1 MKHKLYILLTCFLA
15 ALAAA
20 AQNYTLTG
28 EVEPVVHVNENFKL
42 RYTLNT
48 TDAVNFTLGQIPDAI
63 DVLIGPSQSTS
74 ISSIMVNGKT
84 TTSRTL
90 TLTYVLSASQ
100 TGKFTIPA
108 ASVVV
113 EGKTI
118 KSSPLTLQVIA
129 ANSNASRRGATAG
142 TASSN
147 DFFIL
152 VTASKRHVSEYEP
165 FLLTYKVCWH
175 PDLPVINLDPISLE
189 LQNVYMQAYN
199 DVQQKSR
206 KVENINGRVLVTVD
220 WQQYVVYPQ
229 KSGRLQIPSIKLK
242 GYLREDTGIDPFDPF
257 SGGYREVPK
266 ALVAPAVDI
275 QVDPLSDKPD
285 GFSGGVGR
293 FAISAQLDKAEVKE
307 NTPVTLSVNV
317 SGRGNLNMLKEPVVL
332 FPRGFDTYDTKQ
344 TEDFRLTAEG
354 LDGSIHYEF
363 VAVPQRKGDFVIPP
377 VRLTYY
383 DISSHSY
390 KTAQTDSFHIQVLK
404 GDQTSTTVQDFS
416 LAGTGEMG
424 DIRPIKTGPD
434 YGADGQTF
442 FASSSYLL
450 TVGLTVLLFLVLF
463 VMLRLRAGE
472 QADVVKSR
480 GRRANK
486 VAVRRLRKALRLM
499 QAGKAGEFYDETL
512 RALWGYVGDKLNIQ
526 PSQLSREN
534 ISQRLQERG
543 VDGQVT
549 ASFIE
554 AIDECE
560 FVRYAPGDPQGNMSR
575 VYDKS
580 ITAIEQ
586 IENVKKK
593 VKLGRSFQVVLLIVV
608 ACSGM
613 MPLSAVA
620 DTKVQ
625 ADELYSQGD
634 YEEALEVY
642 ARLVDNK
649 GGSAALLFN
658 MGNAYYRLDSIARAI
673 LCYERALRLQ
683 PGDDDVR
690 FNLQL
695 ARSKTVDKIAPERE
709 MFFVTW
715 YRSLVRLVSV
725 DAWAFVGLG
734 SLLLSLALLLVYF
747 YAYSERLRRLTFFG
761 GMVLAVLFLLSN
773 LFAWQ
778 QLRALSSHSDAIVI
792 SEAVPVK
799 NVPSDAGTDQFTIHA
814 GTKAQVTDDTMAD
827 WKQLR
832 LPDGREG
839 WVPRTAIEMI

>member
-1 MKHKLYILLTCFLA
+1 M
-15 ALAAA
+15 
-20 AQNYTLTG
+20 
-28 EVEPVVHVNENFKL
+28 VHVGENFKL

-48 TDAVNFTLGQIPDAI
+48 TEAKNFTLGKIPDGI

-74 ISSIMVNGKT
+74 ISSMTVNGHT

-108 ASVVV
+108 ASVVAGGQTV
-113 EGKTI
+113 R
-118 KSSPLTLQVIA
+118 SQALSFQVIA
-129 ANSNASRRGATAG
+129 ANSNVSGQHSSRGVAA
-142 TASSN
+142 N
-147 DFFIL
+147 DFFVL

-199 DVQQKSR
+199 DVQQKSK
-206 KVENINGRVLVTVD
+206 KVETINGRVLVTVD

-229 KSGRLQIPSIKLK
+229 KSGRLQIPSMKFM

-266 ALVAPAVDI
+266 QLVAPAVDI
-275 QVDPLSDKPD
+275 QVDALTDKPD

-293 FAISAQLDKAEVKE
+293 FSVTAQLDKHEVKE
-307 NTPVTLSVNV
+307 NTPVTLAVKV
-317 SGRGNLNMLKEPVVL
+317 SGRGNLNMLKEPIVL

-354 LDGSIHYEF
+354 LDGSVNYEF
-363 VAVPQRKGDFVIPP
+363 VAVPQRKGEYVIPP
-377 VRLTYY
+377 VRLTYF
-383 DISSHSY
+383 DLASHSY
-390 KTAQTDSFHIQVLK
+390 KTAETDSFRINVLK
-404 GDQTSTTVQDFS
+404 GDQTATSVQDFS
-416 LAGTGEMG
+416 QEGAQESG
-424 DIRPIKTGPD
+424 DIHPIKTGP
-434 YGADGQTF
+434 GQAKAGHGF
-442 FASSSYLL
+442 FASTTYLL
-450 TVGLTVLLFLVLF
+450 LNALLVAFFIVAFIVL
-463 VMLRLRAGE
+463 RRRE
-472 QADVVKSR
+472 RDQADAVRSR
-480 GRRANK
+480 GKKANK
-486 VAVRRLRKALRLM
+486 VAVRRLRKAARLM
-499 QAGKAGEFYDETL
+499 KAGKANEFYDETL
-512 RALWGYVGDKLNIQ
+512 RALWGYVGDKLNIP

-560 FVRYAPGDPQGNMSR
+560 FVRYAPGDPQGNMNR

-586 IENVKKK
+586 IESVRKKTIRTK
-593 VKLGRSFQVVLLIVV
+593 ASMLLMIAVV
-608 ACSGM
+608 CTSM
-613 MPLSAVA
+613 LSLTATA
-620 DTKVQ
+620 QTKVQ
-625 ADELYSQGD
+625 ADELFSQGD
-634 YEEALEVY
+634 YEEAIDAYNLLIE
-642 ARLVDNK
+642 RQ
-649 GGSAALLFN
+649 GGSAEVFYN

-683 PGDDDVR
+683 PGDDDAR

-695 ARSKTVDKIAPERE
+695 AYSKTIDKIAPERE

-715 YRSLVRLVSV
+715 YRSLVRLLSV
-725 DAWAFVGLG
+725 DAWAYTALA
-734 SLLLSLALLLVYF
+734 SLALAVVLLLVYF
-747 YAYSERLRRLTFFG
+747 FAYGERLRRLSFFASLT
-761 GMVLAVLFLLSN
+761 MLLLFLLAN

-778 QLRALSSHSDAIVI
+778 QQRALSSHSDAIVI
-792 SEAVPVK
+792 QEVLPVK
-799 NVPSDAGTDQFTIHA
+799 NVPSDEGNDEFSIHA
-814 GTKAQVTDDTMAD
+814 GTKATVTDNTMDD

-839 WVPRTAIEMI
+839 WVPTQTIEMI